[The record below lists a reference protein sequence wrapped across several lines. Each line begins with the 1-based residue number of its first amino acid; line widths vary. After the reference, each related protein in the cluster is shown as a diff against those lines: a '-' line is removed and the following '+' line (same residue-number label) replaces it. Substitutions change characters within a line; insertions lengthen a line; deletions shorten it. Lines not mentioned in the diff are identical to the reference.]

1 MPIFARPGLRPSRV
15 NLRHAH
21 KNLQAIKRKV
31 AKTINPKTIVA
42 RNAKPFINY
51 YFSSL
56 SSDA

>member
-1 MPIFARPGLRPSRV
+1 MPIFDKPGLKPRRL
-15 NLRHAH
+15 NLRHAR
-21 KNLQAIKRKV
+21 KNLHAIRRNV
-31 AKTINPKTIVA
+31 AKMTKPKTNVA